1 MYFLPLTKRGEVV
14 FSVKTAH
21 YLSGHSVG
29 PAKTSRKIKS
39 PDGLTEV
46 TIELWRGSFPST
58 PSVQSKKKTIL
69 AQCDVLVFYYV

>member
-46 TIELWRGSFPST
+46 TIELWRVRSHLLPPSN
-58 PSVQSKKKTIL
+58 PKNKKNYNSITM
-69 AQCDVLVFYYV
+69 